1 MYIVEPFFQTA
12 RQWFT
17 KFVRVQWPKR
27 ARDLALISKYRIS
40 RANHKPLG
48 KKSSPPSI
56 PIYHA
61 FQTISSPFSFSRIFV
76 NSILDIDNR
85 ILENLTS
92 FLLVGSEIGSTIV
105 SKWNRFE
112 KYFKVFMVGGQSSI
126 PGHGNNFPR
135 NDCVMKAF
143 NTGVTSSPLEIRT
156 VTLRDI
162 WKQCNFGGLRS
173 TAELMR
179 KLEHNSCSSRGI
191 SAIDGRPPKLLP
203 RISSLTALAYTPFFV
218 PVACRWLLSKQFRA
232 ETNASSSSSSSRLHP
247 SPFVGRI
254 NDSPTA
260 DQFPRVVGDAIIS
273 FPRPI

>member
-1 MYIVEPFFQTA
+1 MVHQ
-12 RQWFT
+12 
-17 KFVRVQWPKR
+17 VRSSTM
-27 ARDLALISKYRIS
+27 AEESSNYRIS

-143 NTGVTSSPLEIRT
+143 NTGGVTSSPLEIRT

-191 SAIDGRPPKLLP
+191 SAIDGRPPKLLA
-203 RISSLTALAYTPFFV
+203 RISSLTASRIYAILCPRRLSLAFV
-218 PVACRWLLSKQFRA
+218 EAI
-232 ETNASSSSSSSRLHP
+232 SSRNERLL
-247 SPFVGRI
+247 FLLVEA
-254 NDSPTA
+254 T
-260 DQFPRVVGDAIIS
+260 S
-273 FPRPI
+273 FSVRRSN

>member
-1 MYIVEPFFQTA
+1 MVHQ
-12 RQWFT
+12 
-17 KFVRVQWPKR
+17 VRSSTM
-27 ARDLALISKYRIS
+27 AEESSNYRIS

-143 NTGVTSSPLEIRT
+143 NTGGVTSSPLEIRT

-162 WKQCNFGGLRS
+162 WKQCNFGG
-173 TAELMR
+173 A
-179 KLEHNSCSSRGI
+179 
-191 SAIDGRPPKLLP
+191 
-203 RISSLTALAYTPFFV
+203 
-218 PVACRWLLSKQFRA
+218 
-232 ETNASSSSSSSRLHP
+232 
-247 SPFVGRI
+247 
-254 NDSPTA
+254 
-260 DQFPRVVGDAIIS
+260 
-273 FPRPI
+273 

>member
-143 NTGVTSSPLEIRT
+143 NTGGVTSSPLEIRT

-191 SAIDGRPPKLLP
+191 SAIDGRPPKLLA
-203 RISSLTALAYTPFFV
+203 RISSLTASRIYAILCPRRLSLAFV
-218 PVACRWLLSKQFRA
+218 EAI
-232 ETNASSSSSSSRLHP
+232 SSRNERLLLLL
-247 SPFVGRI
+247 VEA
-254 NDSPTA
+254 T
-260 DQFPRVVGDAIIS
+260 S
-273 FPRPI
+273 FSVRRSN